1 MAHEPQFQGRIGEF
15 HGHIGDTASILL
27 TMFGPKQQDWHVV
40 QWRVWRKD
48 RKLAADVA
56 KVNENM
62 RLGRS
67 KWEGV

>member
-1 MAHEPQFQGRIGEF
+1 MITQPQFHGVQGSV
-15 HGHIGDTASILL
+15 GDILL
-27 TMFGPKQQDWHVV
+27 VMFGPKQLDWHVV
-40 QWRVWRKD
+40 QWRVWRKN

-62 RLGRS
+62 RDGRS